1 MEHEI
6 DKAFGETLPQWCHFC
21 VACAHNHCCNRSSW
35 LEISRRWNECGACAG
50 INTRSDVLAMGIGNY
65 NEECR
70 SIVMRYVALT

>member
-21 VACAHNHCCNRSSW
+21 VDAHNHCCNRPSW
-35 LEISRRWNECGACAG
+35 LEKQALNECGACAG

-70 SIVMRYVALT
+70 SIVMRYAALT